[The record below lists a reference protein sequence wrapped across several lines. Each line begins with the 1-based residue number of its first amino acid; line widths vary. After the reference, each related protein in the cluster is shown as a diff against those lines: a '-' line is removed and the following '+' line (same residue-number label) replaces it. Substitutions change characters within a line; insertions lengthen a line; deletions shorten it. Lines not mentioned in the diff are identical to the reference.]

1 MTDAEALRQ
10 LALLRAELVGA
21 DDRRYVEA
29 ISVAVGKF
37 AAPKKATPRCVS
49 SDAGVRCQLTSDHT
63 SPHYYGDFDYGF

>member
-29 ISVAVGKF
+29 ISVAAGKF
-37 AAPKKATPRCVS
+37 PAPKKATPRCTVFE
-49 SDAGVRCQLTSDHT
+49 GTRCQLTSDHT